1 MTTLSDRPALLEAAR
16 LSLADMSHEARLVA
30 CQVLALAAVLTP
42 LLVLFGVRYGV
53 VSTLRDR
60 LVEDPRNREVVLV
73 GQNEFHMPWFETIAA
88 RPDVAFVI
96 PRTRYIAS
104 TIDLLPERG
113 RGATAELIP
122 TGNGDP
128 VLGNVPPPA
137 AIDEAVLSARTAE
150 RLGVGE
156 GDTVTGS
163 IGRVVDNRREGA
175 RLPLTVVG
183 VLPLERFNRDAAFVT
198 LDLLKATEA
207 YREGRAV
214 AALDWAG
221 APPAEGTRRYASFR
235 LYARSID
242 DVETLRRDLVGQGLE
257 VRTQAAAID
266 GVQRLDRNTGLVF
279 WLVASIGI
287 VGYGLSLAASLV
299 AMVERK
305 RPALALLRLL
315 GLPPAGAMVF
325 PQVQALVIGLAG
337 AMLALLLYGV
347 AALTVNRLFAGTLE
361 AGQAVCRLL
370 PQHAAVAVAATLAL
384 AAAAA
389 ALGAQRA
396 RRIEP
401 GEGLRDV

>member
-1 MTTLSDRPALLEAAR
+1 MTTLSDRPALIEAAR
-16 LSLADMSHEARLVA
+16 LSLADMGHEVRLVS

-60 LVEDPRNREVVLV
+60 LVEDPRNREIVLV
-73 GQNEFHMPWFETIAA
+73 GQSELAAPWFAEMAA

-104 TIDLLPERG
+104 TVELLPEKG
-113 RGATAELIP
+113 RAATAELIP
-122 TGNGDP
+122 TAAGDP
-128 VLGNVPPPA
+128 VLGALPPPA
-137 AIDEAVLSARTAE
+137 AIDQAVLSARTAE
-150 RLGVGE
+150 RLGVAA

-163 IGRVVDNRREGA
+163 IGRVADGRREGV
-175 RLPLTVVG
+175 RLPLTVAA

-198 LDLLKATEA
+198 LDLLTATEA

-214 AALDWAG
+214 PALGWPG
-221 APPAEGTRRYASFR
+221 EPAEAGERRFASFR

-242 DVETLRRDLVGQGLE
+242 DVEPLRRDLVGRGLE

-266 GVQRLDRNTGLVF
+266 AVRRLDRNTGLVF
-279 WLVASIGI
+279 WLVAGIGI

-299 AMVERK
+299 ATVERK
-305 RPALALLRLL
+305 RPALALLRLV
-315 GLPPAGAMVF
+315 GLPPSGAMVF

-337 AMLALLLYGV
+337 AALALLLYAA
-347 AALTVNRLFAGTLE
+347 AALTVNRLFAGSLE
-361 AGQAVCRLL
+361 DGQAICRLL
-370 PQHAAVAVAATLAL
+370 PQHVAAAVAATLAL

-389 ALGAQRA
+389 AFGARRA